1 MIIRQNNTQHFNL
14 RVNRVDKGFIFSS
27 LNYWYTH
34 VGWENYAY
42 NYKRQPIIEIL
53 NLY

>member
-1 MIIRQNNTQHFNL
+1 MTINIGIARTQYL
-14 RVNRVDKGFIFSS
+14 AVS